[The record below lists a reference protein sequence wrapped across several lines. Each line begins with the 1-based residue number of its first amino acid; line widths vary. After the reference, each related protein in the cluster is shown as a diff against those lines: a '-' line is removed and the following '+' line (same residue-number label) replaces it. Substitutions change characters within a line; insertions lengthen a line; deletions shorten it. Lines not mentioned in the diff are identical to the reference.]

1 MESIGRLDVDAVEKE
16 ISNSVNEKRGKYTVY
31 TPKERFIIAEY
42 AKENGASRAA
52 KYFKKKH
59 PGINESTVRGF
70 VSKYDKELIA
80 AEIEDRQPFNLIVSQ
95 PRGRPRMLG
104 PIDDMV
110 QRYLRVSTI
119 LFFKQ
124 ELLQKSL

>member
-1 MESIGRLDVDAVEKE
+1 MND
-16 ISNSVNEKRGKYTVY
+16 KRGKYTVY
-31 TPKERFIIAEY
+31 TPNESFIIAEY
-42 AKENGASRAA
+42 AKENEASRAA

-59 PGINESTVRGF
+59 PGINESTIRGF

-80 AEIEDRQPFNLIVSQ
+80 AEIKARQPFNAIVSQ
-95 PRGRPRMLG
+95 PIGRPRMLG
-104 PIDDMV
+104 PIDDRV
-110 QRYLRVSTI
+110 QKYIRVGTI

>member
-52 KYFKKKH
+52 KYFKK
-59 PGINESTVRGF
+59 
-70 VSKYDKELIA
+70 
-80 AEIEDRQPFNLIVSQ
+80 
-95 PRGRPRMLG
+95 
-104 PIDDMV
+104 
-110 QRYLRVSTI
+110 
-119 LFFKQ
+119 
-124 ELLQKSL
+124 